1 MNNSHSVYSGTVVV
15 RRRFGDWAFLLVRS
29 AQGWQFFSSARR
41 DGEALPDAARRQPWE
56 SAAIAGLR
64 FYWGHHH
71 FTLTEDDG
79 RVTQFLIGES
89 ASEQVS
95 LDDSWLEH
103 QWVGA
108 AMAAELLPEQLRSV
122 LDWAAGVLTGADGTP
137 VVKR

>member
-1 MNNSHSVYSGTVVV
+1 MNNSDSVYSGTVVV
-15 RRRFGDWAFLLVRS
+15 RRRFGDWAYLLVRS
-29 AQGWQFFSSARR
+29 AQGWQFFSSVRSA
-41 DGEALPDAARRQPWE
+41 DEPLPDAARRQPWE

-64 FYWGHHH
+64 FYWGHHY
-71 FTLTEDDG
+71 FTLTADDG

-103 QWVGA
+103 QWVA
-108 AMAAELLPEQLRSV
+108 ATMAAELLPAPLRPV

-137 VVKR
+137 VVMR